1 MQPLCLASVAIYS
14 LSFFEVHMSTNT
26 LSFHSMFDRRCT
38 EDAARDLG
46 LSVEDY
52 IEQQKYIEREEEN
65 EDRRD
70 TTELGHWYA
79 NEDDGEWSVWLK
91 VSDGKLLDFKDTL
104 VSARGISK
112 EDALLMVDAKAAQLE
127 GGAK

>member
-1 MQPLCLASVAIYS
+1 ME
-14 LSFFEVHMSTNT
+14 FR
-26 LSFHSMFDRRCT
+26 SMFHRRCT

-52 IEQQKYIEREEEN
+52 IEQQKYIEREEDN

-91 VSDGKLLDFKDTL
+91 VSADKDTILPDGKDKL

-127 GGAK
+127 GGE